1 MGLLNDVSN
10 TIKELREVAASDE
23 VRSIIGS
30 KKNSLSR
37 KGTEGTLQFPN
48 ICSRALSIDH
58 AIMINKALER
68 QYAVFTQITLS
79 LNPYLDLSK
88 DKDVSSYLK
97 RLHQNHKKGFLNTL
111 GDLSLENN
119 MSIMCDDDENIE
131 AKFIISEGTSV
142 VALKD
147 QMDNLYHTMDYI
159 NESCLNELYTPKT
172 PLVNFKNPN
181 LNTFFNNR
189 ICLEAPT
196 FVTEADYDFDGDYD
210 DELDFDEL
218 NYNINKQKARD
229 AHAHN
234 VNTERETERH
244 NRESEAQSRR
254 SHASTVASNIL
265 NRKLKTDQFK
275 HQQKQ
280 DKINNKL
287 NADKF
292 DEQIRHNKESEA
304 QSRRSHA
311 STVANNILNRKLKTD
326 QFKHQQKQDEINN
339 KLNADK
345 FAEQIRKNKADAEQK
360 EKEFLYK
367 QQRDLEQDRMRQREF
382 NISNMGNTSVRMSD
396 SECKK
401 ANELV
406 PTTLA
411 VSLNVKEHGNFGG
424 TVNFVIGIKTI
435 LHPVTSDEMIRNLV
449 LGCKNSS
456 KFFKFL
462 KWTTGEIKF
471 FKDFLL
477 NVTDIRT
484 DVLNTMSNKESGW
497 WTALKRRRQISDLK
511 RRFGQGL
518 MPNAAITLSMDEVQL
533 IRSNYG
539 YDLTDPKLVT
549 KIMSDYFLLSFII
562 VDPSQELAMFL
573 FDGETHFQTMSFAG
587 LERENNNNKNDF
599 KEIYKLI
606 NSGRL

>member
-1 MGLLNDVSN
+1 MGLLNDVS
-10 TIKELREVAASDE
+10 TTLKELREVAASDE

-30 KKNSLSR
+30 RKNSLSR

-97 RLHQNHKKGFLNTL
+97 RLHQNHKKGFLNTI

-119 MSIMCDDDENIE
+119 MSIMCDDDEDIE
-131 AKFIISEGTSV
+131 AKFIISEGTSA

-159 NESCLNELYTPKT
+159 NESCLNDLYTPKT

-189 ICLEAPT
+189 ICLDAPT
-196 FVTEADYDFDGDYD
+196 FVTEAKNDYYEDGDEDDEEVDGYDFDSEYDDIYDYD
-210 DELDFDEL
+210 QLNFDL
-218 NYNINKQKARD
+218 NKQKARD
-229 AHAHN
+229 QN
-234 VNTERETERH
+234 RNTRASNRETKRH
-244 NRESEAQSRR
+244 NRESEAQARR
-254 SHASTVASNIL
+254 THASTVANNIL
-265 NRKLKTDQFK
+265 NRKQKTDQFK
-275 HQQKQ
+275 YQQKQ

-292 DEQIRHNKESEA
+292 N
-304 QSRRSHA
+304 
-311 STVANNILNRKLKTD
+311 
-326 QFKHQQKQDEINN
+326 
-339 KLNADK
+339 
-345 FAEQIRKNKADAEQK
+345 EQIRKNKADAEQK

-367 QQRDLEQDRMRQREF
+367 QQRDLEQDKMRQREL

-573 FDGETHFQTMSFAG
+573 FDGENHFQTMSFAG

>member
-244 NRESEAQSRR
+244 NRESEAQSR
-254 SHASTVASNIL
+254 
-265 NRKLKTDQFK
+265 K
-275 HQQKQ
+275 
-280 DKINNKL
+280 
-287 NADKF
+287 
-292 DEQIRHNKESEA
+292 
-304 QSRRSHA
+304 SHA

-326 QFKHQQKQDEINN
+326 QFKHQQKQDKINN

-424 TVNFVIGIKTI
+424 TVNFVVGIKTI

>member
-30 KKNSLSR
+30 RKNSLSR

-119 MSIMCDDDENIE
+119 MSMMCDDDENIE

-196 FVTEADYDFDGDYD
+196 FVTEAKNDYYEDGDEDDEEVDGYDFDSEYDDIYDYD
-210 DELDFDEL
+210 KMNFDV
-218 NYNINKQKARD
+218 NKQKARD
-229 AHAHN
+229 QN
-234 VNTERETERH
+234 RNTRASNRETKRH
-244 NRESEAQSRR
+244 NQESEAQ
-254 SHASTVASNIL
+254 A
-265 NRKLKTDQFK
+265 
-275 HQQKQ
+275 
-280 DKINNKL
+280 
-287 NADKF
+287 
-292 DEQIRHNKESEA
+292 
-304 QSRRSHA
+304 RRSHA

-326 QFKHQQKQDEINN
+326 QFKHQQKQDKINN

-367 QQRDLEQDRMRQREF
+367 QKRDLEQDKMRQREF

-549 KIMSDYFLLSFII
+549 KIMSDYFLLSFVI

-587 LERENNNNKNDF
+587 LERENNNKNDF

>member
-30 KKNSLSR
+30 RKNSLSR

-119 MSIMCDDDENIE
+119 MSIMCDGDENIE
-131 AKFIISEGTSV
+131 AKFIVSEGTSA

-234 VNTERETERH
+234 VNTERETKRH
-244 NRESEAQSRR
+244 NR
-254 SHASTVASNIL
+254 
-265 NRKLKTDQFK
+265 
-275 HQQKQ
+275 
-280 DKINNKL
+280 
-287 NADKF
+287 
-292 DEQIRHNKESEA
+292 ESEA

-326 QFKHQQKQDEINN
+326 QFKYQQKQDKINN
-339 KLNADK
+339 KLNEDK

-367 QQRDLEQDRMRQREF
+367 QQRDLEQDKMRQREF

-549 KIMSDYFLLSFII
+549 KIMSDYFLLSFVI

-587 LERENNNNKNDF
+587 LERENNNKNDF

>member
-229 AHAHN
+229 SHAHN

-244 NRESEAQSRR
+244 NRESEAQSR
-254 SHASTVASNIL
+254 
-265 NRKLKTDQFK
+265 K
-275 HQQKQ
+275 
-280 DKINNKL
+280 
-287 NADKF
+287 
-292 DEQIRHNKESEA
+292 
-304 QSRRSHA
+304 SHA

-326 QFKHQQKQDEINN
+326 QFKYQQKQDKINN

-424 TVNFVIGIKTI
+424 TVNFVVGIKTI

>member
-131 AKFIISEGTSV
+131 AKFIVSEGTSA

-218 NYNINKQKARD
+218 NYNVNKQKARD

-275 HQQKQ
+275 YQQKQ

-287 NADKF
+287 N
-292 DEQIRHNKESEA
+292 E
-304 QSRRSHA
+304 
-311 STVANNILNRKLKTD
+311 
-326 QFKHQQKQDEINN
+326 
-339 KLNADK
+339 DK

-367 QQRDLEQDRMRQREF
+367 QQRDLDQDKMRQREL
-382 NISNMGNTSVRMSD
+382 NISNMGNTSVRMTD

-484 DVLNTMSNKESGW
+484 DVLNTMSNRESGW

-587 LERENNNNKNDF
+587 LERENNNKNDF

>member
-244 NRESEAQSRR
+244 NRESEAQSR
-254 SHASTVASNIL
+254 
-265 NRKLKTDQFK
+265 K
-275 HQQKQ
+275 
-280 DKINNKL
+280 
-287 NADKF
+287 
-292 DEQIRHNKESEA
+292 
-304 QSRRSHA
+304 SHA

-326 QFKHQQKQDEINN
+326 QFKYQQKQDKINN

-424 TVNFVIGIKTI
+424 TVNFVVGIKTI

>member
-1 MGLLNDVSN
+1 MGLLNDIS
-10 TIKELREVAASDE
+10 TTLKELREVATSDE

-30 KKNSLSR
+30 RKSSLSR

-97 RLHQNHKKGFLNTL
+97 KIHQNHKKGFLNTM

-119 MSIMCDDDENIE
+119 MSIMSDDDDNIE
-131 AKFIISEGTSV
+131 AKFIISEGTSA

-147 QMDNLYHTMDYI
+147 QMDNLYHVMDYI
-159 NESCLNELYTPKT
+159 NESCLNDLYTPKT

-189 ICLEAPT
+189 ICLDAPT
-196 FVTEADYDFDGDYD
+196 FVTEAPEDYDFDGDYD
-210 DELDFDEL
+210 DEPDFNEL
-218 NYNINKQKARD
+218 NYNLNKQKARD
-229 AHAHN
+229 AYAHN
-234 VNTERETERH
+234 VNAEKETERH
-244 NRESEAQSRR
+244 NREAEAQ
-254 SHASTVASNIL
+254 A
-265 NRKLKTDQFK
+265 
-275 HQQKQ
+275 
-280 DKINNKL
+280 
-287 NADKF
+287 
-292 DEQIRHNKESEA
+292 
-304 QSRRSHA
+304 RRSHA
-311 STVANNILNRKLKTD
+311 STVANNILNHKLKTD
-326 QFKHQQKQDEINN
+326 QFKYQQKQDAINN

-345 FAEQIRKNKADAEQK
+345 FAEQIRKNKADAEQR

-367 QQRDLEQDRMRQREF
+367 QQRDLEQDKMRQREF
-382 NISNMGNTSVRMSD
+382 NISNMGNTSVKMSD
-396 SECKK
+396 SDCKK

-549 KIMSDYFLLSFII
+549 KIMSDYFLLSFVI

-573 FDGETHFQTMSFAG
+573 FDGENHFQTMSFAG
-587 LERENNNNKNDF
+587 LERENNNSKNDF

>member
-30 KKNSLSR
+30 RKNSLSR

-119 MSIMCDDDENIE
+119 MSMMCDDDENIE

-196 FVTEADYDFDGDYD
+196 FVTEAKNDYYEDGDEDDEEVDGYDFDSEYDDIYDYD
-210 DELDFDEL
+210 KMNFDV
-218 NYNINKQKARD
+218 NKQKARD
-229 AHAHN
+229 QN
-234 VNTERETERH
+234 RNTRASNRETKRH
-244 NRESEAQSRR
+244 NQESEAQ
-254 SHASTVASNIL
+254 A
-265 NRKLKTDQFK
+265 
-275 HQQKQ
+275 
-280 DKINNKL
+280 
-287 NADKF
+287 
-292 DEQIRHNKESEA
+292 
-304 QSRRSHA
+304 RRSHA

-326 QFKHQQKQDEINN
+326 QFKHQQKQDKINN

-367 QQRDLEQDRMRQREF
+367 QQRDLEQDKMRQREF

-549 KIMSDYFLLSFII
+549 KIMSDYFLLSFVI

-587 LERENNNNKNDF
+587 LERENNNKNDF

>member
-1 MGLLNDVSN
+1 MGLLNDVS
-10 TIKELREVAASDE
+10 TTLKELREVAASDE

-30 KKNSLSR
+30 RKNSLSR

-48 ICSRALSIDH
+48 ICSKALSIEH

-97 RLHQNHKKGFLNTL
+97 RLHQNHKKGFLNTI

-119 MSIMCDDDENIE
+119 MSIMCDDDEDIE
-131 AKFIISEGTSV
+131 AKFIISEGTSA

-159 NESCLNELYTPKT
+159 NESCLNDLYTPKT

-189 ICLEAPT
+189 ICLDAPT

-254 SHASTVASNIL
+254 SHAATVANNIL
-265 NRKLKTDQFK
+265 NRKQKADQFK
-275 HQQKQ
+275 YQQKQ

-292 DEQIRHNKESEA
+292 N
-304 QSRRSHA
+304 
-311 STVANNILNRKLKTD
+311 
-326 QFKHQQKQDEINN
+326 
-339 KLNADK
+339 
-345 FAEQIRKNKADAEQK
+345 EQIRKNKADAEQK

-367 QQRDLEQDRMRQREF
+367 QQRDLEQDRMRQREL

-573 FDGETHFQTMSFAG
+573 FDGENHFQTMSFAG

>member
-131 AKFIISEGTSV
+131 AKFIVSEGTSV

-196 FVTEADYDFDGDYD
+196 FVTEAKNDYYEDGDEDDEEVDGYDFDSEYDDIYDYD
-210 DELDFDEL
+210 KMNFDV
-218 NYNINKQKARD
+218 NKQKARD
-229 AHAHN
+229 QN
-234 VNTERETERH
+234 RNTRASNRETKRH
-244 NRESEAQSRR
+244 NQ
-254 SHASTVASNIL
+254 
-265 NRKLKTDQFK
+265 
-275 HQQKQ
+275 
-280 DKINNKL
+280 
-287 NADKF
+287 
-292 DEQIRHNKESEA
+292 ESEA

-345 FAEQIRKNKADAEQK
+345 FAEQIRKNKADAEQR

-367 QQRDLEQDRMRQREF
+367 QQRDLEQDKMRQREL
-382 NISNMGNTSVRMSD
+382 NISNMGNTSVRMTD

-484 DVLNTMSNKESGW
+484 DVLNTMSNRESGW

-587 LERENNNNKNDF
+587 LERENNNKNDF

>member
-30 KKNSLSR
+30 RKNSLSR

-48 ICSRALSIDH
+48 ICSMALSIDH

-131 AKFIISEGTSV
+131 AKFIVSEGTSV

-218 NYNINKQKARD
+218 NYNLNKQKARD
-229 AHAHN
+229 AYAHN

-254 SHASTVASNIL
+254 SHASTVA
-265 NRKLKTDQFK
+265 
-275 HQQKQ
+275 
-280 DKINNKL
+280 
-287 NADKF
+287 
-292 DEQIRHNKESEA
+292 
-304 QSRRSHA
+304 
-311 STVANNILNRKLKTD
+311 NNILNRKLKTD
-326 QFKHQQKQDEINN
+326 QFKYQQKQDEINN

-367 QQRDLEQDRMRQREF
+367 QKRDLEQDKMRQREF
-382 NISNMGNTSVRMSD
+382 NISNMGNTSVRMTD

-587 LERENNNNKNDF
+587 LERENNNKNDF

>member
-30 KKNSLSR
+30 RKNSLSR

-119 MSIMCDDDENIE
+119 VSMMCDDDENIE

-196 FVTEADYDFDGDYD
+196 FVTEAKNDYYEDGDEDDEEVDGYDFDSEYDDIYDYD
-210 DELDFDEL
+210 KMNFDV
-218 NYNINKQKARD
+218 NKQKARD
-229 AHAHN
+229 QN
-234 VNTERETERH
+234 RNTRASNRETKRH
-244 NRESEAQSRR
+244 NQESEAQ
-254 SHASTVASNIL
+254 A
-265 NRKLKTDQFK
+265 
-275 HQQKQ
+275 
-280 DKINNKL
+280 
-287 NADKF
+287 
-292 DEQIRHNKESEA
+292 
-304 QSRRSHA
+304 RRSHA

-326 QFKHQQKQDEINN
+326 QFKHQQKQDKINN

-367 QQRDLEQDRMRQREF
+367 QQRDLEQDKMRQREF

-549 KIMSDYFLLSFII
+549 KIMSDYFLLSFVI

-587 LERENNNNKNDF
+587 LERENNNKNDF

>member
-30 KKNSLSR
+30 RKNSLSR

-131 AKFIISEGTSV
+131 AKFIVSEGTSA

-254 SHASTVASNIL
+254 SHASTVA
-265 NRKLKTDQFK
+265 
-275 HQQKQ
+275 
-280 DKINNKL
+280 
-287 NADKF
+287 
-292 DEQIRHNKESEA
+292 
-304 QSRRSHA
+304 
-311 STVANNILNRKLKTD
+311 NNILNRKLKTD
-326 QFKHQQKQDEINN
+326 QFKYQQKQDKINN
-339 KLNADK
+339 KLNEDK

-367 QQRDLEQDRMRQREF
+367 QQRDLEQDKMRQREF

-549 KIMSDYFLLSFII
+549 KIMSDYFLLSFVI

-587 LERENNNNKNDF
+587 LERENNNKNDF

>member
-30 KKNSLSR
+30 RKNSLSR

-119 MSIMCDDDENIE
+119 MSIMCDDDENVE
-131 AKFIISEGTSV
+131 AKFIISEGTSA

-196 FVTEADYDFDGDYD
+196 FVTEAKNDYYEDGDEDDEEVDGYDFDSEYDDIYDYD
-210 DELDFDEL
+210 QLNFDL
-218 NYNINKQKARD
+218 NKQKARD
-229 AHAHN
+229 QN
-234 VNTERETERH
+234 RNTRASNRETKRH
-244 NRESEAQSRR
+244 NRESEAQ
-254 SHASTVASNIL
+254 A
-265 NRKLKTDQFK
+265 RK
-275 HQQKQ
+275 
-280 DKINNKL
+280 
-287 NADKF
+287 
-292 DEQIRHNKESEA
+292 
-304 QSRRSHA
+304 SHA

-326 QFKHQQKQDEINN
+326 QFKYQQKQDKINN

-367 QQRDLEQDRMRQREF
+367 QQRDLDQDKMRQREL
-382 NISNMGNTSVRMSD
+382 NISNMGNTSVRMTD

-424 TVNFVIGIKTI
+424 TVNFVVGIKTI

>member
-119 MSIMCDDDENIE
+119 MSIVCDDDENIE

-254 SHASTVASNIL
+254 SHASTVANNIL
-265 NRKLKTDQFK
+265 NRKLKSDQFK

-280 DKINNKL
+280 DK
-287 NADKF
+287 
-292 DEQIRHNKESEA
+292 
-304 QSRRSHA
+304 
-311 STVANNILNRKLKTD
+311 
-326 QFKHQQKQDEINN
+326 INN

-587 LERENNNNKNDF
+587 LERENNNKNDF